1 MLSSVCYVGGGWI
14 DSRLSPSFYPT
25 TVSKFA
31 KFIWLAVV
39 VVVVVVSLNAEGMDR
54 RCGPLG
60 PDQQATSPP
69 TPPTDHPGVLG
80 GQFRV
85 SDGVRTERER
95 GEWNVGS
102 NIRINGL

>member
-1 MLSSVCYVGGGWI
+1 M
-14 DSRLSPSFYPT
+14 
-25 TVSKFA
+25 
-31 KFIWLAVV
+31 
-39 VVVVVVSLNAEGMDR
+39 
-54 RCGPLG
+54 G

-95 GEWNVGS
+95 EREESGMLAVISG
-102 NIRINGL
+102 